1 LATKKKGATRRAP
14 GTARRVVGTGTSGRL
29 AGKVAL
35 ITGAGG
41 NFGET
46 IVRRYLE
53 EGATVVMVG
62 RNRGKLEATLAR
74 VQKSLGRATGEAY
87 ILPFD
92 ASDPGQARLG
102 VEQVIEKYGRLD
114 ILVNNAGS
122 TGPKQPL
129 GSVPLTREDVDALR
143 AQGSNDT
150 ETVRDAVGNLF
161 GLTWHMCRAAA
172 PHLKPGSSIIN
183 VSTIFSRTRYYG
195 RSPYVVPK
203 AALNT
208 FSRHLAMELGRKGI
222 RVNVVYPGPIESERI
237 HNVFAAMDGLKK
249 VPPGTTA
256 NDFLSI
262 MALARDDA
270 ADAAPKPT
278 FPTIADVANTMVF
291 LGSDESRAFSAHGF
305 EVTNGMQ
312 VWQESRSTWMSR
324 PELRTLDGV
333 GATVLVAAGDQV
345 ADALEIARVQA
356 GCGAHVLLGMG
367 SEEAV
372 RAAAEALKT
381 DPAGDRIEPV
391 LFDRRRTG
399 TLAAVLSASRA
410 AANPGRAR
418 DGGRGPLHGA
428 IVLPAFGPWRFNAPL
443 CEVSDTDVD
452 NFLTTE
458 LAGVLYVGRELTRF
472 WRENAPKGSAPRAV
486 FMSNGD
492 DGTGNAYADILRGA
506 IEELVRVWRDESEM
520 QVNAGDRTALEWVNQ
535 IVRWSNPEEEGL
547 PFAAGQAARL
557 LFLKRRIPQISLYV
571 PPSIVEATGSTRSVL
586 GWTESLLGL
595 HLGKCVLITGGSAGI
610 GGQLAR
616 LLAIAGARVMITA
629 RRASELET
637 QRKSIVKELED
648 IGYYQPHDRV
658 QVLADVDVGS
668 EAALKRA
675 LDATLAA
682 FGRIDYLINNAGVAG
697 AEQMAVDMDP
707 EAWRATLRAN
717 LNSNY
722 SLIEKVV
729 PLMKAQGSGY
739 ILNVS
744 SYFGGEKYIAV
755 PYPNRSD
762 YAVSKAGQR
771 ALVEN
776 IARFVG
782 PEIQI
787 NAIAPGPVEGQRLK
801 GKDGKAGL
809 FDRRAKLILEN
820 KRLNHVHGAVL
831 QALEAGSTLDEVLDA
846 LAGNDV
852 GLLAHSETAPE
863 ALRKV
868 AQKIVKEADKSA
880 GEEATYSSLRFV
892 MTSAM
897 ASRLVTR
904 LRNGCVI
911 LEDADHR
918 KAEQWAAALAQPPE
932 PFIDPKEIAGEAAK
946 IQKGVLGMLHLHRM
960 PTETDVALATV
971 FFMADR
977 AISGETFEPSG
988 GLHQERTITERELFG
1003 RAKPERVRRMEGETV
1018 WLIGEHQPE
1027 PLAAAAKL
1035 FLAEG
1040 HVGNVAMITRTEAG
1054 GEAIRAAL
1062 GRALGHDRV
1071 TYLAVGDDLENG
1083 LDYAYRATGK
1093 PAAVVCTPFGAI
1105 PKALFG
1111 SDGAEHLNAAG
1122 FDALV
1127 EGQLTH
1133 HFRVARK
1140 VSLFKGTRLIL
1151 VSPDVPVGGTFAQ
1164 FAMANFIKTTLHAFT
1179 ATLGV
1184 ENERLYT
1191 YVPVNQVNL
1200 TRRMR
1205 SEEPRDAAEQAEE
1218 YGRFAHAVLLAAA
1231 PIAEVGES
1239 RYRARIYRG
1248 LAITV

>member
-1 LATKKKGATRRAP
+1 MATKKTGAPRRA
-14 GTARRVVGTGTSGRL
+14 TAGHGRL
-29 AGKVAL
+29 RGKVAL

-62 RNRGKLEATLAR
+62 RNRTKLEATLQR
-74 VQKSLGRATGEAY
+74 VQHAIGRRTGEPF

-92 ASDPGQARLG
+92 AADPGQARLG
-102 VEQVIEKYGRLD
+102 VEQVIAKYGRLD
-114 ILVNNAGS
+114 VLVNNAGS

-129 GSVPLTREDVDALR
+129 GNVPLTREEVDALR
-143 AQGSNDT
+143 AQGANDT

-161 GLTWHMCRAAA
+161 GLTWNMVRAAA
-172 PHLKPGSSIIN
+172 PHLQPGASIIN

-195 RSPYVVPK
+195 RAPYVVPK

-208 FSRHLAMELGRKGI
+208 FSRHLAMQLGPKGI

-237 HNVFAAMDGLKK
+237 HAVFAAMDGLKK

-256 NDFLSI
+256 HDFTSI

-270 ADAAPKPT
+270 HGVEPKQT
-278 FPTIADVANTMVF
+278 LPTIDDVANTIVF
-291 LGSDESRAFSAHGF
+291 LGSEESRAFSAHGF

-312 VWQESRSTWMSR
+312 VWQESRSTWLSR
-324 PELRTLDGV
+324 PELRTLDGA

-356 GCGAHVLLGMG
+356 ACGAHVLLGLG
-367 SEEAV
+367 SEESV
-372 RAAAEALKT
+372 RAAAEALRT
-381 DPAGDRIEPV
+381 DTAHDRIEPV
-391 LFDRRRTG
+391 LFDRRRAG

-410 AANPGRAR
+410 ATARAG
-418 DGGRGPLHGA
+418 DARGPLHGA
-428 IVLPAFGPWRFNAPL
+428 IVLPAFGPWRFHSPL
-443 CEVSDTDVD
+443 CEVSDADVD
-452 NFLTTE
+452 NFLTSE
-458 LAGVLYVGRELTRF
+458 LCGVLYIGRELTRF
-472 WRENAPKGSAPRAV
+472 WKDTAPKGSAPRAL

-492 DGTGNAYADILRGA
+492 DGDGNAYADILRGA
-506 IEELVRVWRDESEM
+506 TEELVRVWRDESEL
-520 QVNAGDRTALEWVNQ
+520 QVAAGDRNAPEWVNQ

-557 LFLKRRIPQISLYV
+557 LFLKRKIPHISLYV
-571 PPSIVEATGSTRSVL
+571 PPSIREATGSQRGVL

-616 LLAIAGARVMITA
+616 LLAIAGARVMLTA
-629 RRASELET
+629 RRASELDAH
-637 QRKSIVKELED
+637 RKAIVKELED

-658 QVLADVDVGS
+658 QVLADIDVGS

-675 LDATLAA
+675 LDATLKA
-682 FGRIDYLINNAGVAG
+682 FGRIDYLVNNAGVAG

-831 QALEAGSTLDEVLDA
+831 QALDAGTTVDEVLAA
-846 LAGNDV
+846 LAANDV
-852 GLLAHSETAPE
+852 GLLAHSDSAPE

-892 MTSAM
+892 MTRAM
-897 ASRLVTR
+897 ATR
-904 LRNGCVI
+904 LIMRLKSGCVL
-911 LEDADHR
+911 LEEPEQR
-918 KAEQWAAALAQPPE
+918 KAEQWAEGLDQPPE
-932 PFIDPKEIAGEAAK
+932 PFIDPKEIAAEAAK

-1003 RAKPERVRRMEGETV
+1003 RAKPERVRRMEGETI

-1040 HVGNVAMITRTEAG
+1040 HVGNVAMITRTDVA
-1054 GEAIRAAL
+1054 GEAIRTAL

-1071 TYLAVGDDLENG
+1071 TYLAVGDDLEGG

-1093 PAAVVCTPFGAI
+1093 PAAVVSTPFGAI

-1111 SDGAEHLNAAG
+1111 GNGAEHLNAAG

-1127 EGQLTH
+1127 EGNLTH

-1151 VSPDVPVGGTFAQ
+1151 VSPDVPVGGTLAQ
-1164 FAMANFIKTTLHAFT
+1164 FAMANFVKTTLHAFT

-1218 YGRFAHAVLLAAA
+1218 YDRFAHAVLLAAA
-1231 PIAEVGES
+1231 PIAEAGES